1 MDQIDRANELA
12 QQERDYN
19 LQQRKH
25 QSTQPSLTHCVD
37 CEELIPEQR
46 RKLQGVIRCIDCQT
60 IYEQQQKQYR
70 K

>member
-12 QQERDYN
+12 QLERDYN
-19 LQQRKH
+19 LQQRQQKTVR
-25 QSTQPSLTHCVD
+25 QSLTHCID
-37 CEELIPEQR
+37 CEEPIPENR
-46 RKLQGVIRCIDCQT
+46 RKLQGVTRCIDCQT

>member
-12 QQERDYN
+12 QMERDAQIKRR
-19 LQQRKH
+19 QQ
-25 QSTQPSLTHCVD
+25 QQPQQSLTHCID
-37 CEELIPEQR
+37 CDEPIPENR
-46 RKLQGVIRCIDCQT
+46 RKLQGVTHCIDCQT